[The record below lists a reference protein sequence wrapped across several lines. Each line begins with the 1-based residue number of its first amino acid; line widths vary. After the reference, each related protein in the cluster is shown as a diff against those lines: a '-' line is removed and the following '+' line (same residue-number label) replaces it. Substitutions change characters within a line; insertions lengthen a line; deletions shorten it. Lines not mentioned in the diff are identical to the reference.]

1 MAANLG
7 GERQRRARKRAAG
20 ARGAR
25 IARTEE
31 GSRRGTAK
39 SAREEACGRGRAWMA
54 SATRYANMA
63 RGASG
68 IENQIENEVDTVSV
82 GSDFLPL
89 FSFFS

>member
-25 IARTEE
+25 MARTEK

-39 SAREEACGRGRAWMA
+39 SAREEACGRGRA
-54 SATRYANMA
+54 TRHANMA